1 LPFASANRPRHS
13 SDVSAVLQALFS
25 TEIFLPRG
33 HEYLWTPRL
42 LVLELGSNAV
52 IAACALVIGAALVR
66 IAVKRRGLARRAQ
79 KALGLF
85 VVCVAATHLLDLW
98 VIWAPRYW
106 LDALVRCATAIV
118 AIAAA
123 IALITNRGDR

>member
-1 LPFASANRPRHS
+1 
-13 SDVSAVLQALFS
+13 VSGTLQTLFS

-42 LVLELGSNAV
+42 LELELASNA
-52 IAACALVIGAALVR
+52 I
-66 IAVKRRGLARRAQ
+66 IAVSCLVMAVALARVVRKRVHLARRAQ
-79 KALGLF
+79 IALGLF
-85 VVCVAATHLLDLW
+85 VVCAAATHLLDLW

-106 LDALVRCATAIV
+106 LDALCRSGTAVV
-118 AIAAA
+118 AVAAA